1 MLDGALFCP
10 AVGSLV
16 NGVLDL
22 DNLNL
27 VFVAMVPLLV
37 EKFHMFMFKKV
48 WNVLVFREFPQF
60 CRLIPSSFNF
70 NS

>member
-16 NGVLDL
+16 NGVLDS

-48 WNVLVFREFPQF
+48 
-60 CRLIPSSFNF
+60 
-70 NS
+70 

>member
-48 WNVLVFREFPQF
+48 
-60 CRLIPSSFNF
+60 
-70 NS
+70 